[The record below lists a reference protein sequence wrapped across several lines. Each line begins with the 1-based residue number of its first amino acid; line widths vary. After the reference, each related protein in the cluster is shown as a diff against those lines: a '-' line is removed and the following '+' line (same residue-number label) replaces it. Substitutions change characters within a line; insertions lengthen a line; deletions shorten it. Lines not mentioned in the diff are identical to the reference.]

1 MYTRNFPLVPPLFSF
16 FPSCSCFCFLEFP
29 FFPPRIIST
38 ALSLRGTSLLFLA
51 VHSLLRLVNPV
62 FLSKRLSPLF
72 VGSRSSSSL
81 SQPSCSL
88 YTRFTSPLCTTILL
102 SSLFRRFQP
111 DVPALEPRVH
121 VLSDARGSNVRARD
135 HEGSVHAGVG
145 HVRAALFAPNAFM
158 GRASRALLVPPLV
171 APLTKTSSFDRVAK
185 NWLIENSS
193 YRQTFNILLLYYVP
207 WNQKKSEWN
216 RNASTSGSP
225 WISQESARKLRGC
238 KRSNIVELPRGIN

>member
-1 MYTRNFPLVPPLFSF
+1 MELLFF
-16 FPSCSCFCFLEFP
+16 
-29 FFPPRIIST
+29 
-38 ALSLRGTSLLFLA
+38 FLA

-62 FLSKRLSPLF
+62 FLSKRLSPLL

-111 DVPALEPRVH
+111 DVPALQPRVH

-135 HEGSVHAGVG
+135 RERSVHAGVG

-171 APLTKTSSFDRVAK
+171 APLTKTSSFDRIAK

-193 YRQTFNILLLYYVP
+193 YRQTFNILPLYYVP
-207 WNQKKSEWN
+207 WNQEKSEWN
-216 RNASTSGSP
+216 LNASKSGSP
-225 WISQESARKLRGC
+225 WISQESARKLHGC
-238 KRSNIVELPRGIN
+238 SYLLVEYSRTSPGHKLELGWPFVMLKAVVNRELTESVLIIIRVHW